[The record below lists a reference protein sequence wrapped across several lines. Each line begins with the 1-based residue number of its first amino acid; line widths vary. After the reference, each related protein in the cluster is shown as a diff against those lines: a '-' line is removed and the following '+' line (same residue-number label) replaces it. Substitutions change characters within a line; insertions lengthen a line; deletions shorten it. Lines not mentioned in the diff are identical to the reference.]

1 MGFTLINM
9 KNLYLYTVLI
19 LFFSACNSEDAEKE
33 GVIPPVEMADII
45 SDIYLAE
52 YKSSHLGLHQDSME
66 VLFRHYELQTYDEH
80 GVNDSIYKASFA
92 YYIDHPRQ
100 LEKIYDMIIDSL
112 SLNQQI
118 RNKKQ
123 QKQQQEKRNR
133 TTAPKIKDEFNK

>member
-1 MGFTLINM
+1 MGNSPINM
-9 KNLYLYTVLI
+9 KNLYLFTAL
-19 LFFSACNSEDAEKE
+19 LLLFSACDSEDPEKE

-52 YKSSHLGLHQDSME
+52 YKSSHLGLNQDSLE
-66 VLFRHYELQTYDEH
+66 VLFRHYELQTYDDH
-80 GVNDSIYKASFA
+80 GVSDSIYKKSFA

-100 LEKIYDMIIDSL
+100 LEKIYDMVIDSL

-123 QKQQQEKRNR
+123 KKQQQEARNR
-133 TTAPKIKDEFNK
+133 TSSTDKKEESSK